1 MVGST
6 SLVGG
11 LEHEFYCSIYWEC
24 HHPNWRTHIC
34 QRVGQPP
41 TSSPAMPWWT
51 LVDVWKN
58 RSPTCCNNFDDD
70 SGNGKH
76 KKERIV
82 NPRNRI
88 VETWNCISP
97 SNSLFGAHICY
108 LFTFVAAFMLRNQQ
122 LDDEAQPTNQ
132 PTRERNYCNSDSEC
146 RGKQREQKI
155 WL

>member
-1 MVGST
+1 MS
-6 SLVGG
+6 SSQSD
-11 LEHEFYCSIYWEC
+11 F
-24 HHPNWRTHIC
+24 HIF

-41 TSSPAMPWWT
+41 TSSPAMPCWT

-76 KKERIV
+76 KKEPIV

-88 VETWNCISP
+88 VESWNCISS

-132 PTRERNYCNSDSEC
+132 PERGTTVIQIPSAEGSRGNKRCDFSNFSDQSI
-146 RGKQREQKI
+146 KDQNM
-155 WL
+155 